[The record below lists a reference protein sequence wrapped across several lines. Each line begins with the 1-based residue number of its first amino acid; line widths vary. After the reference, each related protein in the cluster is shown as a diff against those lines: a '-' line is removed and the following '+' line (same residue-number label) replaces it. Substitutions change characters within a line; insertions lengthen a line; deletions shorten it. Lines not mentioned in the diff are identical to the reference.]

1 MNPVTDQILKELCD
15 KIENLLEKF
24 VVEYKGRLFDDGTII
39 EEGMEVQ
46 IKNHYESYLSNM
58 VLVKGGNVK
67 LLSQEQQEYVN
78 NRIKNT
84 LELSKRQYES

>member
-1 MNPVTDQILKELCD
+1 
-15 KIENLLEKF
+15 
-24 VVEYKGRLFDDGTII
+24 
-39 EEGMEVQ
+39 MEVQ

-78 NRIKNT
+78 NRIKILWNYLKGNMNHNCFENKKQNT
-84 LELSKRQYES
+84 

>member
-1 MNPVTDQILKELCD
+1 
-15 KIENLLEKF
+15 
-24 VVEYKGRLFDDGTII
+24 
-39 EEGMEVQ
+39 MEVQ

-84 LELSKRQYES
+84 LELSKMQYES